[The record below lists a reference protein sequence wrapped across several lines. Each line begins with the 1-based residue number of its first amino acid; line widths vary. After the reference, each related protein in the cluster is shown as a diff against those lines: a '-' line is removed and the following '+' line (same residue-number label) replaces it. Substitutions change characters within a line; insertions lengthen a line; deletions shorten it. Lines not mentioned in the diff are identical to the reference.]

1 MILQSVLALV
11 SGIAVGVLFKFIK
24 LPVPAPPFIGI
35 IGVVGIFLGA
45 QMVLAF
51 SNFL

>member
-1 MILQSVLALV
+1 MILQIVLALV
-11 SGIAVGVLFKFIK
+11 SGIVVGVLFKFIK

-45 QMVLAF
+45 QIVSAF
-51 SNFL
+51 TSFL